1 MLNVIRR
8 NAQAAWVKIMFV
20 AIVVVFIFWGMGSV
34 FQDESVAVAARVNDQ
49 VIEPTTFSRAYSNML
64 RVYQDLYKDNFRPE
78 LLQALD
84 LKGRVMDQLIRLRLL
99 AQEADRLGLEVTDAE
114 LRDTIAKVPAFQQGG
129 RFNKEAYV
137 RTLRANNYT
146 PGAFED
152 AQRLELLARK
162 LEDLVGAGVH
172 ASEAAVRDRFH
183 FDNDKVDLRYLKFDA
198 PDFMQQVTLTDADLQ
213 AYYDKQQDRF
223 REPDRVSVELV
234 LYTPEAFS
242 STVQLGDADVQQYY
256 DTHQSEFATP
266 EQVQARHILIKV
278 EPDAT
283 DEVRAQARKRAEDVL
298 QQVKGSADFAALAR
312 QFSEDSSAADGGDLG
327 FFERGRM
334 VKPFEDAAFSLT
346 PGTTSDLVESPFGF
360 HIIKV
365 EAKTEPRTKPL
376 DEVRGQVVTALTTD
390 KARAQARAA
399 AEADRTQAAGGAP
412 LAPLAQARGLR
423 VATPS
428 PFARGDAVEPVGS
441 NPDFAQA
448 VFATAKAGVG
458 PVVDSP
464 GGAVVFRVVDLFP
477 AHVPPLAEIHDRVD
491 TALRTE
497 RATELAK
504 AKAQALLP
512 AVQQNGIDAVAKAE
526 QRTVS
531 ETGPFARPGAYIP
544 NIGNAT
550 DLKQAAFRLTP
561 DKPVA
566 PAVYSVAGS
575 SVIAALKELVP
586 AREEDFATQK
596 AQLMRAAE
604 DGDKRF
610 AQDEFVN
617 GLKARATIDINQDFL
632 ASVAGDMPATR

>member
-8 NAQAAWVKIMFV
+8 NAAAAWVKIMFV

-34 FQDESVAVAARVNDQ
+34 FQEESVAVAARVNDQ

-99 AQEADRLGLEVTDAE
+99 AQEAERLGLEVTDAE

-129 RFNKEAYV
+129 RFDKEAYV

-146 PGAFED
+146 PTAFED
-152 AQRLELLARK
+152 AQRLELLGRK
-162 LEDLVGAGVH
+162 MDELIGAGVH
-172 ASEAAVRDRFH
+172 ASEAAVRERFH

-198 PDFMQQVTLTDADLQ
+198 ADFMQQVTLSDADLQ

-223 REPDRVSVELV
+223 REPERASVELV
-234 LYTPEAFS
+234 LYTPDAFAS
-242 STVQLGDADVQQYY
+242 KVQVGDADVQKYY
-256 DTHQSEFATP
+256 DDHQNEFTTP

-278 EPDAT
+278 EPDAS
-283 DEVRAQARKRAEDVL
+283 DEVRAQARKRVEDVL
-298 QQVKGSADFAALAR
+298 QQVKGGGDFAALAR
-312 QFSEDSSAADGGDLG
+312 QFSEDSSAPDGGDLG

-334 VKPFEDAAFSLT
+334 VKPFEDAAFNLA

-365 EAKTEPRTKPL
+365 EAKTEARQKPL
-376 DEVRGQVVTALTTD
+376 DEVRSQLVTTLTTE
-390 KARAQARAA
+390 KAMEQARTAA
-399 AEADRTQAAGGAP
+399 DADRRQAAGGAP
-412 LAPLAQARGLR
+412 LATLAQARGLT

-428 PFARGDAVEPVGS
+428 PFARGEAVQPLGS
-441 NPDFAQA
+441 NPDFAKA
-448 VFATAKAGVG
+448 VFAAAKGEVG

-477 AHVPPLAEIHDRVD
+477 AHVPALTEIRDRVD

-512 AVQQNGIDAVAKAE
+512 AAQQNGIDAVAQAE
-526 QRTVS
+526 QRPVS
-531 ETGPFARPGAYIP
+531 DTGPFARPGAYIP
-544 NIGNAT
+544 NIGNAA

-566 PAVYSVAGS
+566 PAVYAVAGS
-575 SVIAALKELVP
+575 SIIAALKELVP
-586 AREEDFATQK
+586 ARDEDFATQK
-596 AQLMRAAE
+596 AQLMREAE
-604 DGDKRF
+604 ERDKRF
-610 AQDEFVN
+610 AQEEFVN
-617 GLKARATIDINQDFL
+617 GLKARATIDINQDVL
-632 ASVAGDMPATR
+632 ASIAGGAPDAR